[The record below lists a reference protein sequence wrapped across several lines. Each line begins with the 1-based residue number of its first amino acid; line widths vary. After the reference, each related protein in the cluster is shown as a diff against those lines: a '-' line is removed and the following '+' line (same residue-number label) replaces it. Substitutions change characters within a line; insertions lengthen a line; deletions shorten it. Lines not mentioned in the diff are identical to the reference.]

1 MEITIDN
8 LESPEVI
15 ALLEE
20 HLADMYATSPPESVH
35 ALDVEKL
42 KMPEITF
49 FSCWQ
54 DAQLMGCAAIKHL
67 DPDHAELKSMRT
79 TPLARK
85 QGVGST
91 LLQHVIGVA
100 ETRGYKKLSLE
111 TGAEDFFQP
120 ARNLYEKFG
129 FQYCEPF
136 NGYWDDPN
144 SKFMTLTL

>member
-1 MEITIDN
+1 MEIIIDN

-54 DAQLMGCAAIKHL
+54 DAQLMGCVAIKQL

-79 TPLARK
+79 TRPARK
-85 QGVGST
+85 QGVGSL
-91 LLQHVIGVA
+91 LLQHVIEVA
-100 ETRGYKKLSLE
+100 GSKGYKKLSLE
-111 TGAEDFFQP
+111 TGVEEYFRP

-136 NGYWDDPN
+136 NGYWADPN